1 MKELDAFID
10 ARRDQDFAYFERDC
24 ATLAADWVQLRTGA
38 DPLASL
44 RLDGGPLA
52 SRRLLTAL
60 RHVRAHGGL
69 HAAAVELLGPAL
81 PGLMACRGDIVLMRS
96 GGRLGLVSGH
106 AFGICTGQ
114 NLVAPGKDRL
124 TFLGLT
130 AGVAAWRV

>member
-10 ARRDQDFAYFERDC
+10 ARRDRDFAYFERDC

-38 DPLASL
+38 DPLAPL
-44 RLDGGPLA
+44 RLEGGPLA

-60 RHVRAHGGL
+60 RYVRTRGGL
-69 HAAAVELLGPAL
+69 QAAAVELLGPAL
-81 PGLMACRGDIVLMRS
+81 PGLMACRGDIVLVRS
-96 GGRLGLVSGH
+96 GGRVGLVSGY

-114 NLVAPGKDRL
+114 NLVAPGQARL
-124 TFLGLT
+124 MFLGMT